1 MQIFRKHED
10 ERMLNLK
17 IDDKSQT
24 NKKCKFLFCFW
35 MYVYII
41 HIYMYTDYTESP
53 SHVYIQ
59 CT

>member
-41 HIYMYTDYTESP
+41 HIQIIRNRHHMN
-53 SHVYIQ
+53 IQ